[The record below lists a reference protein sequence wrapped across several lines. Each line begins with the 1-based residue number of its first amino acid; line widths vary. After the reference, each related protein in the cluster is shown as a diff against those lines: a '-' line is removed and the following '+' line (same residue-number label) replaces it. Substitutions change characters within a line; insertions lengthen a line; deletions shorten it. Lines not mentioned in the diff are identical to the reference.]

1 MILLIGPAVGGL
13 CGAGSLRAQSL
24 EQAKR
29 LYTEGKY
36 AEVKPAFEKLVR
48 QSPNNASYNHWYG
61 VCCFETGDVET
72 AEPYLKT
79 AAARRVQEAYRYL
92 GELYIKTYRFGDAAA
107 MYEEYIDVLAKKKEN
122 TEPYRQRLEVAEKAR
137 RMVEKVENVR
147 IIDSVSIGKNRFLD
161 AYVLS
166 EEAGS
171 LAFYGDFFRTG
182 EPSASTVYM
191 NEVND
196 RIYYAYPEEGH
207 YKLFTQSKLLDK
219 WGDEKP
225 LPATINNEGADNN
238 YPFVLTDGATVYYA
252 SGGNGSIGGY
262 DLFVTRYNTHSDTY
276 LAPEQLG
283 MPFNSTA
290 NDYMLVIDEAK
301 GLGWFVSDRN
311 QPEGYVCVYL
321 FIPDEQRSRIES
333 DDLEMKRARALVTSI
348 ADTWEPAADYAP
360 LIRLAHTELP
370 SEKKEKQKDFEF
382 VINNQVVYYAWENI
396 QSPEARSLYEKRIRL
411 EKEIAGFTDKLNA
424 LRRRYAQGSRAQ
436 KEQLKATILQA
447 EDQLYSLLEQ
457 PAALEKRARKAEIN
471 YLKLTH

>member
-1 MILLIGPAVGGL
+1 M
-13 CGAGSLRAQSL
+13 
-24 EQAKR
+24 
-29 LYTEGKY
+29 
-36 AEVKPAFEKLVR
+36 
-48 QSPNNASYNHWYG
+48 
-61 VCCFETGDVET
+61 
-72 AEPYLKT
+72 
-79 AAARRVQEAYRYL
+79 
-92 GELYIKTYRFGDAAA
+92 
-107 MYEEYIDVLAKKKEN
+107 
-122 TEPYRQRLEVAEKAR
+122 
-137 RMVEKVENVR
+137 
-147 IIDSVSIGKNRFLD
+147 SIGKNRFLD

-252 SGGNGSIGGY
+252 SGGTGSIGGY